1 MTLRGKSVPFERLG
15 FSVAGVPNS
24 AKGSGTVAGVERV
37 AELGLDGMELEFVH
51 GVRIGDELAER
62 VGERAAELGVVLT
75 CHGPYYINLNSVEIE
90 KRRAS
95 VERILA
101 TARAARKVGARSVT
115 FHAAFYMK
123 QPPRKVFDVVR
134 DSLSRIVETL
144 RSEDNHVQIRPEL
157 TGKPS
162 QFGDLEELLEL
173 SSLIDGVFPCV
184 DFSHLYARTAGG
196 YNTLEEFSDVL
207 ERYAMVLGREA
218 LHDLHLH
225 VSGIEYTPKGERRH
239 RELKESEFNY
249 RDLMRALKKAGA
261 RGVVVCE
268 SPALEDDT
276 LLLKRSY
283 QRVRVEKLQRNYP

>member
-1 MTLRGKSVPFERLG
+1 MTGKRKNATGGRLG
-15 FSVAGVPNS
+15 FSVAGVPRS
-24 AKGSGTVAGVERV
+24 ARDSSTVAGVERV

-51 GVRIGDELAER
+51 GVRIGDETAGR
-62 VGERAAELGVVLT
+62 VGERAAELGVALT
-75 CHGPYYINLNSVEIE
+75 CHGPYYINLNSAERD
-90 KRRAS
+90 KREAS

-123 QPPRKVFDVVR
+123 REPREVYRVVR
-134 DSLSRIVETL
+134 DALSRIVDIL
-144 RSEDNHVQIRPEL
+144 RSEDNQVQIRPEL

-162 QFGDLEELLEL
+162 QFGDLEELLQL
-173 SSLIDGVFPCV
+173 SAQIDGVLPCV

-196 YNTLEEFSDVL
+196 YNTLGEFTAVL
-207 ERYAMVLGREA
+207 ERYAMVLGRKA

-239 RELKESEFNY
+239 LEFKESKFNY
-249 RDLMRALKKAGA
+249 RDLMRALKTAGA

-283 QRVRVEKLQRNYP
+283 QRVRVEK